1 MRILTSDY
9 DPNVKQNKVGICD
22 LIQKSYNTLFT
33 DEGGTSRLQ
42 NILEIDIHDAY
53 IF

>member
-33 DEGGTSRLQ
+33 DEGAQAGYKT
-42 NILEIDIHDAY
+42 
-53 IF
+53 FWK